1 MFVCYKQNHKESN
14 TLEEKSFA
22 DFLVLS
28 LRDLQVCLHTLLFR
42 VKNKKK
48 Q

>member
-1 MFVCYKQNHKESN
+1 MFVSYKQSHEESN

-28 LRDLQVCLHTLLFR
+28 LRD
-42 VKNKKK
+42 VKVY
-48 Q
+48 